1 MDQTVF
7 SDACAIK
14 NKAILRGY
22 HRSLIVRQISIW
34 GLVFCVLFFVGFAT
48 AFGVF
53 EIPIS
58 EIYRVIT
65 RHLWREPTGL
75 PELTEHIIL
84 NIRLPR
90 IIMGLLSGCGL
101 GIAGC
106 VMQGI
111 LRNPMASPY
120 TLGISSGASFGATLA
135 IALNL
140 SILPGAYGI
149 VANAF
154 AGSLAGALL
163 ILVISARHNA
173 SPVFMILT
181 GIALMFFFSA
191 TTTLIQYFAED
202 EAVKSVVFWMV
213 GSLGLADWT
222 KIKLIGAVLAVSFV
236 LIFSR
241 AWDLNLLSFGD
252 ETALSM
258 GIHVKRI
265 RLFTLLLSV
274 LLTATIVC
282 FVGTIGFIGL
292 VAPHICRLLI
302 GGDNQYLIPMSGLLG
317 ALLLAGADLFAANII
332 APVEIPVGVVT
343 AYMGVPLFLFVIFR
357 KLR

>member
-1 MDQTVF
+1 MIKSVF
-7 SDACAIK
+7 LNSYHGKDK
-14 NKAILRGY
+14 KVLREY
-22 HRSLIVRQISIW
+22 HKSLAMKQVVLW
-34 GLVFCVLFFVGFAT
+34 GLILCIFIFIGFGT
-48 AFGVF
+48 AMGIYD
-53 EIPIS
+53 IPVS
-58 EIYRVIT
+58 DIYRVIT
-65 RHLWREPTGL
+65 GHLLTRPTSL

-90 IIMGLLSGCGL
+90 IILGLLSGCGL

-135 IALNL
+135 IVLNISL
-140 SILPGAYGI
+140 IPGTYGI
-149 VANAF
+149 VINAF
-154 AGSLAGALL
+154 AGSLLCSLL
-163 ILVISARHNA
+163 ILSVSARKNA

-181 GIALMFFFSA
+181 GIALMFLFSA
-191 TTTLIQYFAED
+191 TTTLLQYFAED

-213 GSLGLADWT
+213 GSLGSADWI
-222 KIKLIGAVLAVSFV
+222 KIKLIGSVLAGSSV
-236 LIFSR
+236 LIFTQS
-241 AWDLNLLSFGD
+241 WELNLLAFGD

-265 RLFTLLLSV
+265 RIITLLLSV
-274 LLTATIVC
+274 LLTSTIVC

-302 GGDNQYLIPMSGLLG
+302 GGDNKYLIPMSGLLG

-332 APVEIPVGVVT
+332 APVEIPVGIIT

-357 KLR
+357 KL

>member
-1 MDQTVF
+1 MV
-7 SDACAIK
+7 
-14 NKAILRGY
+14 
-22 HRSLIVRQISIW
+22 VRQISIW

-163 ILVISARHNA
+163 ILAISARHNA